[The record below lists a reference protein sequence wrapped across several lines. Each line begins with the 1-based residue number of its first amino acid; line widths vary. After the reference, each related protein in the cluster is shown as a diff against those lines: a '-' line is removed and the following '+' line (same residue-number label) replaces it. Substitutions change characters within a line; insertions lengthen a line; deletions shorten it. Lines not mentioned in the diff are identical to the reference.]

1 MKMLEEEMAKEYGE
15 GQPFVDPGSLAY
27 EAFDYDGQGQGDN
40 GSNDE
45 EPQSQRP
52 VMGYPVQY
60 PGQMGMGGM
69 GGYAQPPYPQV
80 PLPPQGYPQIM
91 PALEKQRRK
100 RAVSPGVSPG
110 SQVNSGGAPTPGLSR
125 QTGTGALAPSLL
137 PTNDT
142 IDIVFPVHW
151 IYPPKI
157 DILQKEDLDCIKAKL
172 ERRRVKVESEEE
184 LAELTAEV
192 EEDCL
197 KASGHFAPGDA
208 VYETPSDYDPL
219 AINMG
224 QLIIYR

>member
-1 MKMLEEEMAKEYGE
+1 MLYKGI
-15 GQPFVDPGSLAY
+15 Q
-27 EAFDYDGQGQGDN
+27 
-40 GSNDE
+40 
-45 EPQSQRP
+45 
-52 VMGYPVQY
+52 
-60 PGQMGMGGM
+60 
-69 GGYAQPPYPQV
+69 
-80 PLPPQGYPQIM
+80 
-91 PALEKQRRK
+91 
-100 RAVSPGVSPG
+100 
-110 SQVNSGGAPTPGLSR
+110 
-125 QTGTGALAPSLL
+125 
-137 PTNDT
+137 
-142 IDIVFPVHW
+142 DIVFPVHW

>member
-1 MKMLEEEMAKEYGE
+1 MKQFPEEALPDLIRLVHGNNNNKMFLAKEFLAFWSKKTEEEMAKEYGE

-91 PALEKQRRK
+91 PARIIFIFNFKCAILIEY
-100 RAVSPGVSPG
+100 
-110 SQVNSGGAPTPGLSR
+110 
-125 QTGTGALAPSLL
+125 LL
-137 PTNDT
+137 
-142 IDIVFPVHW
+142 
-151 IYPPKI
+151 
-157 DILQKEDLDCIKAKL
+157 
-172 ERRRVKVESEEE
+172 
-184 LAELTAEV
+184 
-192 EEDCL
+192 
-197 KASGHFAPGDA
+197 
-208 VYETPSDYDPL
+208 
-219 AINMG
+219 
-224 QLIIYR
+224 LIGPFM